1 MAALSRVCLW
11 KWCSISMNTPII
23 ISEELCKSFGTTMAL
38 DRVSF
43 SVAKNEIFGIIGPDG
58 AGKSTLFEIMT
69 SLLVP
74 DSGEGYINGLSVTRD
89 YAKIR
94 SVIGY
99 MPGRFSLYPDL
110 SVQENLHFYA
120 RIFGSRIEDN
130 YHLIEGIYKLL
141 QPFAKRKAGALSGGM
156 KQKLALCCALIHK
169 PLALFLD
176 EPTTGVDPVSRK
188 EFWDNLLQL
197 KQQGIPVLV
206 STPYMDEAI
215 RCDRIALMYKGRI
228 MQSGTPESIVSGFKG
243 KVLAIGG
250 SNKQQIKQALL
261 KISDLESCFSF
272 GDELHAV
279 LKDDAKILPIEL
291 AKRIQLDFPQS
302 KIRLVSPGIEDC
314 FLQLMGRSDA

>member
-1 MAALSRVCLW
+1 MIVA
-11 KWCSISMNTPII
+11 
-23 ISEELCKSFGTTMAL
+23 EELCKSYGTTTAL
-38 DRVSF
+38 DKVSF
-43 SVAKNEIFGIIGPDG
+43 AVEAGEIFGFIGPDG

-69 SLLVP
+69 SLLLP
-74 DSGEGYINGLSVTRD
+74 DSGEGYINGLRVTED
-89 YAKIR
+89 YTKIR
-94 SVIGY
+94 SQIGY

-110 SVQENLHFYA
+110 SVQENLQFYA

-130 YHLIEGIYKLL
+130 YHLIEGIYTLL

-206 STPYMDEAI
+206 STPYMDEAL
-215 RCDRIALMYKGRI
+215 RCDRIAMIYKGRI
-228 MQSGTPESIVSGFKG
+228 LQSGTPKEVVDGFHGTVVSVSSPDKHRL
-243 KVLAIGG
+243 KRVLSSMEGV
-250 SNKQQIKQALL
+250 
-261 KISDLESCFSF
+261 ESCFSF
-272 GDELHAV
+272 GDELHITLQGSAGTV
-279 LKDDAKILPIEL
+279 PEHITRKLSMEFLQYGIKVIE
-291 AKRIQLDFPQS
+291 PE
-302 KIRLVSPGIEDC
+302 IEDC